1 MRPAGH
7 YVRTTSGQVI
17 GMIIRSPRRRDNF
30 TIVSNTIVRDHRLS
44 WKARGLLIY
53 LLSQPDHWRAS
64 SAHLASISPEGIH
77 AVRTGL
83 KELEAAGYLRRARH
97 QRPNGTW
104 QTDNI
109 IYDQPV
115 DNPGD
120 KWLTYPQ
127 TEVQL
132 SDVG

>member
-1 MRPAGH
+1 MI
-7 YVRTTSGQVI
+7 VRT
-17 GMIIRSPRRRDNF
+17 PRRRDNF
-30 TIVSNTIVRDHRLS
+30 TIISNEIIRDHRLS

-53 LLSQPDHWRAS
+53 VLSQPDHWRTS

-83 KELEAAGYLRRARH
+83 KELEQLGYLRRLRT
-97 QRPNGTW
+97 QQPNGTW
-104 QTDNI
+104 RHDI
-109 IYDQPV
+109 LIYDQPV

-120 KWLTYPQ
+120 KWLSYPP
-127 TEVQL
+127 TDDRF